1 MSKTNR
7 SILLG
12 SFVPAFLL
20 GVCAVAQAAPT
31 NWSDPAGNCG
41 GTLLIDALTRMFRG
55 LVPKSSYPTKTF

>member
-31 NWSDPAGNCG
+31 NWSDPATWPNNK
-41 GTLLIDALTRMFRG
+41 
-55 LVPKSSYPTKTF
+55 VPVAGD